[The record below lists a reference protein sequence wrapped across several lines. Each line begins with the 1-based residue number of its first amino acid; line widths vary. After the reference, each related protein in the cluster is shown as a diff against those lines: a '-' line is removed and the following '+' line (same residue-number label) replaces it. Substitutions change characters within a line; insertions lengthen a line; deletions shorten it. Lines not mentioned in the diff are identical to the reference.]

1 MWVWKEKGLRKCRDR
16 DRGVGIM
23 LFFLW
28 VFLLL
33 GICAESMRMS
43 LSRVPVTKL
52 SRILWKYCA
61 QMIVVVTLSLL
72 KASIHSKYKSLS
84 YSPPSLRTRNSF
96 IAQIKFCLSSS
107 LRILGFLILASIKK
121 KSCFLQEPESCNQKL
136 QLLPML

>member
-1 MWVWKEKGLRKCRDR
+1 
-16 DRGVGIM
+16 M
-23 LFFLW
+23 LLFWW

-33 GICAESMRMS
+33 GICAERMRMS
-43 LSRVPVTKL
+43 SRRVSVTIL

-84 YSPPSLRTRNSF
+84 YSPPSLRTLNSF

-107 LRILGFLILASIKK
+107 LRILGFLIQVSIKK
-121 KSCFLQEPESCNQKL
+121 KSGFLQEPESCNQKL